1 MSLTATRHVSVAG
14 VAAVGRPSYQLPDG
28 PSDRLPGIPRG
39 IAHRGAPVR
48 DVGDNGDAGRTDGGG
63 GGGGENTLPAF
74 ARAAALG
81 LDLETDVRASADGV
95 AVLHHDPV
103 LARTTGDP
111 RRVGAVAWRELARLR
126 VGSGS
131 GGSGTGAGPT
141 TAGGAPLARLDELL
155 DALPGVQVN
164 VDVKDRAGI
173 AATVAAVRRAGG
185 SRGRAGRV
193 TVASFSSWRADRVR
207 RALGHAVG
215 WSATPPEI
223 AALVALSRT
232 APDGRARPAARAL
245 AATVARQ
252 LDAIQ
257 VPVRLLAGH
266 HGQALIDCCHD
277 LGVQVH
283 VWTVDEPSEIRA
295 LFDRGVDAV
304 ISDDAEALAGVLAG
318 VLAELPAPLPR
329 RTEAAPGVP
338 GW

>member
-1 MSLTATRHVSVAG
+1 MSLTATRHVSVAD
-14 VAAVGRPSYQLPDG
+14 VSAVGRPPDH
-28 PSDRLPGIPRG
+28 PPDRSRDRSRDRLPEVPRG

-48 DVGDNGDAGRTDGGG
+48 DTRDASRTDGS
-63 GGGGENTLPAF
+63 GGENTLPAF

-81 LDLETDVRASADGV
+81 LDVETDVRASADGV

-103 LARTTGDP
+103 LARTTGDL
-111 RRVGAVAWRELARLR
+111 RAVGVVAWRELARLR
-126 VGSGS
+126 VG
-131 GGSGTGAGPT
+131 
-141 TAGGAPLARLDELL
+141 GGAPLARLDELL

-173 AATVAAVRRAGG
+173 AATVSAVRRAGV
-185 SRGRAGRV
+185 SRRRTGRV
-193 TVASFSSWRADRVR
+193 TVASFSSWRAVRVR

-223 AALVALSRT
+223 AALVAASRT

-257 VPVRLLAGH
+257 VPVRLLAGA
-266 HGQALIDCCHD
+266 HGQTLIDCCHD

-318 VLAELPAPLPR
+318 VLADMPAADPHR
-329 RTEAAPGVP
+329 SRAAPGDP
-338 GW
+338 GWW

>member
-1 MSLTATRHVSVAG
+1 
-14 VAAVGRPSYQLPDG
+14 VAAVGRPPDQLSG
-28 PSDRLPGIPRG
+28 RLAGIPRG

-48 DVGDNGDAGRTDGGG
+48 DTGDTGDAGRTDGGSG
-63 GGGGENTLPAF
+63 SGGENTLPAF

-126 VGSGS
+126 V
-131 GGSGTGAGPT
+131 GSGTGAGPT

-223 AALVALSRT
+223 AALVAVSRT
-232 APDGRARPAARAL
+232 APDGRARSAARAL
-245 AATVARQ
+245 AGRVARQ

-257 VPVRLLAGH
+257 VPVRLLAGDQ
-266 HGQALIDCCHD
+266 GQALIDCCHD

-318 VLAELPAPLPR
+318 VLAEVLAGPPRPAG
-329 RTEAAPGVP
+329 AAPGGP